1 MLKNIVLME
10 LYRAVKQK
18 STWVIL
24 VILFIT
30 TILFSFFLLG
40 FNISSLFGISQD
52 TMEEA
57 ATMDVNSAIDKFFKE
72 GGIAQVAAA
81 YERSSNAS
89 YYEDDIE
96 IVGQG
101 MYYDSTA
108 CDVFRYNVSTMNELM
123 FLAIFA
129 GLFFGSDYAFGLAR
143 NYTLVN
149 DKRWKGLLGKAI
161 AMGVYVLVM
170 HIWIWLISA
179 FASTC
184 WARTFDLG
192 FSPVFFL
199 YFLATYLLIYSF
211 ALIVACVTIICRSRS
226 AGITFGVLF
235 SMGTISYIVQFADM
249 WLKYKFDG
257 IPQDFSLS
265 HMMITMNLV
274 DLRFD
279 SSAWIFTRAFICF
292 AVYGALAG
300 LISYMLVK
308 KRDIS

>member
-10 LYRAVKQK
+10 LYRAFKQK

-24 VILFIT
+24 VILFVT

-40 FNISSLFGISQD
+40 FNISALFGISQD

-57 ATMDVNSAIDKFFKE
+57 ATMDVNAAIDKFFKE

-81 YERSSNAS
+81 YERSSNPS
-89 YYEDDIE
+89 YYEEDIE
-96 IVGQG
+96 IVGEG
-101 MYYDSTA
+101 MFYDSTA

-129 GLFFGSDYAFGLAR
+129 GLFFGSDYAFGMAR
-143 NYTLVN
+143 NYTLIN
-149 DKRWKGLLGKAI
+149 KKRWMGLAGKGI
-161 AMGVYVLVM
+161 AMAAYVLVM

-179 FASTC
+179 FSSTV
-184 WARTFDLG
+184 WAKTFDLG
-192 FSPVFFL
+192 ISPKFFQ
-199 YFLATYLLIYSF
+199 YFITTYLLILSF
-211 ALIVACVTIICRSRS
+211 ALVVACVTVVLRSRS

-249 WLKYKFDG
+249 WLKYKNDN

-279 SSAWIFTRAFICF
+279 SPAWIYTRSFLCF
-292 AVYGALAG
+292 LVYGGLAC
-300 LISYMLVK
+300 LISYLLVK
-308 KRDIS
+308 RRDIS

>member
-1 MLKNIVLME
+1 MLKNIILME
-10 LYRAVKQK
+10 LYRALKQK

-30 TILFSFFLLG
+30 TFTFSFFLLG
-40 FNISSLFGISQD
+40 FNISALFGISQD

-57 ATMDVNSAIDKFFKE
+57 ATMDVNAALDKFFKE
-72 GGIAQVAAA
+72 GGLAQVAAA
-81 YERSSNAS
+81 YERSTNSDS
-89 YYEDDIE
+89 YEEDIE

-129 GLFFGSDYAFGLAR
+129 GLFFGSDYAFGMAR
-143 NYTLVN
+143 NYTLIN
-149 DKRWKGLLGKAI
+149 DKRWKGLAGKAI
-161 AMGVYVLVM
+161 AMGAYVLIM
-170 HIWIWLISA
+170 HIWIWIISA

-184 WARTFDLG
+184 WAKTFELG
-192 FSPVFFL
+192 ITPRFLL
-199 YFLATYLLIYSF
+199 YFIASYFLIFAF
-211 ALIVACVTIICRSRS
+211 ALIVAAATVICRSRS

-235 SMGTISYIVQFADM
+235 SMGTVSYLVQFADM
-249 WLKYKFDG
+249 YLKYKNDN

-274 DLRFD
+274 ELRFD
-279 SSAWIFTRAFICF
+279 SGAWIYTRAFLCAAIYS
-292 AVYGALAG
+292 AAAG
-300 LISYMLVK
+300 FISYLLVK
-308 KRDIS
+308 RRDIS